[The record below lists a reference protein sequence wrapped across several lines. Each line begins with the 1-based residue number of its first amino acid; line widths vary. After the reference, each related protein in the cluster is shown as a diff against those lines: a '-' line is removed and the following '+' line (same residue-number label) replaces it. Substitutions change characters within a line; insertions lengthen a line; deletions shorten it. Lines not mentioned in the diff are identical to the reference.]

1 VLTSLGLD
9 ADAERVYRALVACGS
24 ASAGELAATTAITP
38 AGVAA
43 ALDRLASLALISSY
57 GTEHV
62 ASPPAV
68 ALGQLVRD
76 RRDELRQA
84 ELDLVLLAEAHRSTM
99 GNRYAADVL
108 EVITGADAVRHR
120 FLQVQQSAKSDLR
133 AFVLPNPTVV
143 EASEHNEEV
152 HALNRGIRYRVV
164 LDRRV
169 LTGPGMAQQAAATV
183 AAGEQ
188 VHVADSLPLKMVIA
202 DRDLALLPLAP
213 DGAGMSALLVHASGL
228 LEALVALFEAVWERS
243 YPLWTI
249 SGGDV
254 EERPTGEVDDL
265 DRHILAL
272 LLAGLTDQAVAG
284 QLGVSLRTVQ
294 RRIRAL
300 MELAGVQTRIQL
312 GWAAAR
318 KEWA

>member
-1 VLTSLGLD
+1 MSLGLD
-9 ADAERVYRALVACGS
+9 GDAERVYRALVACGS
-24 ASAGELAATTAITP
+24 ASASTLAATTGLHPDLVT
-38 AGVAA
+38 A
-43 ALDRLASLALISSY
+43 ALVRLSTLALISASTD

-62 ASPPAV
+62 AAPPAV

-84 ELDLVLLAEAHRSTM
+84 ELDLVLLAEAHRAAM

-108 EVITGADAVRHR
+108 EVITGADGVRHR
-120 FLQVQQSAKSDLR
+120 FLQVQQSARRELR

-143 EASEHNEEV
+143 EAGEYDEEEQ
-152 HALNRGIRYRVV
+152 ALNRGIDYRVII
-164 LDRRV
+164 DRRV
-169 LTGPGMAQQAAATV
+169 LVRPGMSQQIAETV

-188 VHVADSLPLKMVIA
+188 IRVAESLPLKMVIA

-213 DGAGMSALLVHASGL
+213 DSGGVSALLVHASGL
-228 LEALVALFEAVWERS
+228 LEALVALFEAIWERS
-243 YPLWTI
+243 YPLLTI
-249 SGGDV
+249 SAYELAEGS
-254 EERPTGEVDDL
+254 TGAADEL
-265 DRHILAL
+265 DRRILAL

-284 QLGVSLRTVQ
+284 QLDMSLRTVQ

-318 KEWA
+318 NDWA